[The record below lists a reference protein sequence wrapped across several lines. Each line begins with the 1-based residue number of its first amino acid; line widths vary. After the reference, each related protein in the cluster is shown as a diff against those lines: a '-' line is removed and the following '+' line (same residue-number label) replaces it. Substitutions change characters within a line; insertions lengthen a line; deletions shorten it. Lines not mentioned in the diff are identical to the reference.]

1 MQLDGVHSTV
11 AASVSY
17 LLFSCAI
24 ELRFVAALSQQR
36 RAGSAF
42 SEINDFA
49 RTPPLTPLRLRLYI
63 RHVGLHLR
71 SRLYFPLSPFDFL
84 LRQRTRIPTRWI
96 YGTWT
101 FTLGLITASTNAADR
116 SFLATINLKARSRRS
131 VRNPLAVLPPQ
142 LDNRRRL
149 PRARNFPSKEL
160 WTFRAR
166 WLNFALCVLEV

>member
-1 MQLDGVHSTV
+1 MRLSLDFFQCR
-11 AASVSY
+11 VS
-17 LLFSCAI
+17 
-24 ELRFVAALSQQR
+24 RH
-36 RAGSAF
+36 GPAF
-42 SEINDFA
+42 SEVNDFA

-63 RHVGLHLR
+63 RHIGLDLQ

-116 SFLATINLKARSRRS
+116 SSSATINLKARSRWS
-131 VRNPLAVLPPQ
+131 VRNPLAVLPPL
-142 LDNRRRL
+142 LDNRPRL

-160 WTFRAR
+160 MAT
-166 WLNFALCVLEV
+166 LNFSSTVAELCSTRSWRRNKWPQRSFITDVLF